1 MGQQNLDFSKIS
13 GSCSNLTSLATSL
26 NSTTANIQSSVKKVK
41 SPAWEGKAATNFRT
55 QLTKLIDNLP
65 VADRQLALASVFLAN
80 CAGNYKALGEESVN
94 KIKELLGGQEAIDK
108 FDVNSVKDVLSY
120 YNMNDLQD
128 TTTTQP
134 TKDTPTYTNPTY
146 TSPTYTRSTPTYS
159 TTPTYSSTISP
170 TLIITAAPTIGTV
183 TGLVTTALAGKTI
196 EIPSSI
202 QQGAYTVTGYDYWIN
217 SGKPMTWKEGTN
229 QRKVSEIWKAQGSRF
244 KNGIAVITVDG
255 EDRYLV
261 AVSPKFGLSGD
272 CIDVTLENGQVIKC
286 IIGDSKG
293 QDAGSE
299 WGHVLGGGKI
309 NVLEFE
315 VQREKYL
322 ASGNPTTEKWGL
334 EWDSSC
340 PVKSISNKGSI
351 IGAQLTE
358 KTVLTGN
365 TQVEGN
371 VIKTSAPV
379 TSGTQYNISD
389 SDLAY
394 LAHVAKRE
402 QGSVEG
408 AKLELSL
415 MANLYEKNKGKYK
428 DVVDYVKNSGWFS
441 KRSTNSYTDPGADY
455 VNAAKEVISGGN
467 RYLPTN
473 VVEHDCLS
481 DITSIS
487 TGSVNDRSNY
497 IPGETIIKNKY
508 GATYKFV
515 GFAPNGGDPFGYLV

>member
-1 MGQQNLDFSKIS
+1 MGQQSLDFSKIS

-108 FDVNSVKDVLSY
+108 FDVKSVKDVLSY
-120 YNMNDLQD
+120 YNLNNLQD
-128 TTTTQP
+128 VTTTQP
-134 TKDTPTYTNPTY
+134 ATVTPTYTNPTY
-146 TSPTYTRSTPTYS
+146 TSPTYTRSTPSYTS
-159 TTPTYSSTISP
+159 TPTYSSTISP
-170 TLIITAAPTIGTV
+170 TVISTAAPTIGTV

-196 EIPSSI
+196 EIPHSVR
-202 QQGAYTVTGYDYWIN
+202 QGCYTVTGYDYWIN
-217 SGKPMTWKEGTN
+217 SGKPMVWKSGSKQE
-229 QRKVSEIWKAQGSRF
+229 KVSEIWKQQGSRF

-261 AVSPKFGLSGD
+261 AVSPKFGVSGD

-299 WGHVLGGGKI
+299 WGHVLTGGNI
-309 NVLEFE
+309 NILEFE
-315 VQREKYL
+315 VMRSKYKE
-322 ASGNPTTEKWGL
+322 SGNPTTAKWGL
-334 EWDSSC
+334 DWDSSS
-340 PVKSISNKGSI
+340 PVKSITNKGSI
-351 IGAQLTE
+351 IGATLTD
-358 KTVLTGN
+358 KNVLTGQ

-371 VIKTSAPV
+371 VIKTSVPV
-379 TSGTQYNISD
+379 TNGAQYNISD
-389 SDLAY
+389 NDLAY

-441 KRSTNSYTDPGADY
+441 KRSTSSFTNPGADY
-455 VNAAKEVISGGN
+455 VSAAKEVLSDGN
-467 RYLPTN
+467 RYLPSN